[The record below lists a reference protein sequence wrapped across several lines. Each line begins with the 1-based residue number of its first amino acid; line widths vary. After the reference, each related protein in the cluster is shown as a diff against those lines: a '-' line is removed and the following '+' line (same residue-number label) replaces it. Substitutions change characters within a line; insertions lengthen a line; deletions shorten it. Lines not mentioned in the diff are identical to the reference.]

1 MKVLISYQMQ
11 NLQCFFYK
19 VATCESFLINT
30 KILRFKKKNRNYASY
45 KKITRIKTFFFH
57 VLHLPSKFQSFRFNN
72 KKKSKTESVPLIDN
86 TNELIRKILSEQLH
100 NQIIYAR

>member
-1 MKVLISYQMQ
+1 MHH
-11 NLQCFFYK
+11 
-19 VATCESFLINT
+19 T
-30 KILRFKKKNRNYASY
+30 
-45 KKITRIKTFFFH
+45 KKIPRIKTFFFH
-57 VLHLPSKFQSFRFNN
+57 VLHLSSKFKSFRFN